1 MELYRNLI
9 DIIPPEQ
16 YEELEKRYSQET
28 SLHAKIIYDLLTN
41 PEITSEQIFARYK
54 ISEGTFNKTLT
65 RVKDILW
72 DFNAR
77 YIETG
82 YDDIFVLRK
91 MLMYGKIKNTLKF
104 FNSLKKKFEL
114 TQQWEKL
121 DCLYTE
127 GLRYAQITGDET
139 MASQI
144 SQERKENSIR
154 LHEYTLI
161 YSEIIPEMIK
171 LEGFKIKKFDTA
183 YAYLIE
189 NLYSKSIQTGHHLL
203 IHNSL
208 HLKYLL
214 YARFKNTPENVY
226 SIINAIKNN
235 AEYYK
240 HSMAPITYAIAL
252 NAYVNFLC
260 TYRNFESP
268 DKYVKSLHRIIH
280 HGGKMA
286 IVNFYYSMLEY
297 SVFEKKIDSIEYW
310 LNELQSMEDE
320 SKFSQYKFV
329 IIAIKNF
336 IEEDYHSFTKN
347 FQNFYSDPS
356 HLNFPDLEITLR
368 LLEAILLIKKN
379 EGDVAF
385 SRLTALRIFMGRN
398 VDMERYKNE
407 RTVVALL
414 NKINEQRKDIDEEL
428 LMIKESHYRNINFI
442 SEIIK
447 DRLL

>member
-1 MELYRNLI
+1 MEIFRNLI
-9 DIIPPEQ
+9 DIIPAEQ
-16 YEELEKRYSQET
+16 FEQLEKRYSGEN
-28 SLHAKIIYDLLTN
+28 SLHAKIIYDLLKN
-41 PEITSEQIFARYK
+41 PEITTEQIFERYQ

-91 MLMYGKIKNTLKF
+91 MLLYGKVKNSFKF
-104 FNSLKKKFEL
+104 FNSLRKKLEL
-114 TQQWEKL
+114 TQQWDKL

-127 GLRYAQITGDET
+127 GLRYAQITGDE
-139 MASQI
+139 ALAREI
-144 SQERKENSIR
+144 SEERKQNSSR

-161 YSEIIPEMIK
+161 YCEIIPEMIK
-171 LEGFKIKKFDTA
+171 LEGYKIKKFDTS
-183 YAYLIE
+183 YAYKLE
-189 NLYSKSIQTGHHLL
+189 DLYSKSVQTGHHLL
-203 IHNSL
+203 IHNAL

-235 AEYYK
+235 AEQHKY
-240 HSMAPITYAIAL
+240 SMAPITYAIAL

-268 DKYVKSLHRIIH
+268 EGYVKQLKKIIH

-297 SVFEKKIDSIEYW
+297 SVFEKKTDLIEYW
-310 LNELQSMEDE
+310 LLELQNIEDE
-320 SKFSQYKFV
+320 SKFSQYQY
-329 IIAIKNF
+329 IIQAIKNF
-336 IEEDYHSFTKN
+336 IEEDYTTFTKN
-347 FQNFYSDPS
+347 FQLFYSDPS

-368 LLEAILLIKKN
+368 LLEAILLIKKK
-379 EGDVAF
+379 EGDLAL
-385 SRLTALRIFMGRN
+385 SRLNALRIFMGRN
-398 VDMERYKNE
+398 VDMDRYRSERSIV
-407 RTVVALL
+407 TLL
-414 NKINEQRKDIDEEL
+414 NKINEERKDIDEEL
-428 LMIKESHYRNINFI
+428 LMIKESPYRNVHFI
-442 SEIIK
+442 AQMIQY
-447 DRLL
+447 RLL